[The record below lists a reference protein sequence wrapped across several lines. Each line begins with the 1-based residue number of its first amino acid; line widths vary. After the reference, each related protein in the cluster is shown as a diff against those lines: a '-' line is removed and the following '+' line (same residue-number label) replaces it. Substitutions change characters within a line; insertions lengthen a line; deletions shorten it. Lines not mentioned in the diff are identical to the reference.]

1 MKIEDSKKMILE
13 LMDRLRSVVY
23 SRNLAFSALRL
34 IFLKYA
40 LDNYIGA
47 NGKEEMQQCVRAQ
60 KMFALRDVSNGI
72 ETVIPVMQYIDRA
85 YGLDGVL
92 SGAGNIDEYAR
103 ELFGADRLRQ
113 KKNTSEDG
121 FRSLMEC
128 VGSLDLEEGNLP
140 VIGKSLVDAMI
151 EVIESN
157 FERNSYSGEY
167 VTNVSVSTLAKELL
181 QLEPDDTFVDFTSG
195 AGVSTLLITG
205 DARSSIANV
214 EINGANAAAA
224 AMLYIMYGYQ
234 KIRILV
240 GDSISRQITDLRGNK
255 LFVDPP
261 LMGRVERSETNDYT
275 DTSLAVLNR
284 VMHDYLTRDGEAIVV
299 LPSNPLFQGKKQ
311 AVGLREEL
319 VQLGMVKAVISLP
332 PMWYATSVN
341 TNLLLISKK
350 EMPQSEVLF
359 VDASREMKG
368 SKGRG
373 GQAGTL
379 SSELIEKICAAVTG
393 RTSIDGFSRLIHQN
407 EIREKDFNL
416 VPATYIVAPTEED
429 NITMEEVNAQLAE
442 LYRQLMQ

>member
-121 FRSLMEC
+121 FRSLMES

-181 QLEPDDTFVDFTSG
+181 QLGPDDTFVDFTSG

-205 DARSSIANV
+205 DARPSIANV

-224 AMLYIMYGYQ
+224 AMLYIMYGYRE
-234 KIRILV
+234 IRILV
-240 GDSISRQITDLRGNK
+240 GDSISRQIPELRGNK

-350 EMPQSEVLF
+350 EMPLSEVLF
-359 VDASREMKG
+359 IDASREMKG
-368 SKGRG
+368 TKGRS
-373 GQAGTL
+373 GQANTL
-379 SSELIEKICAAVTG
+379 SSELIEKICSAVNK
-393 RTSIDGFSRLIHQN
+393 RASIEGFSCFVHQN
-407 EIREKDFNL
+407 EIREKDYNL
-416 VPATYIVAPTEED
+416 VPATYIIAPTEED
-429 NITMEEVNAQLAE
+429 RITIEEVNAQLSD
-442 LYRQLMQ
+442 LYRQLLQ